1 MLETCAPDSINQREF
16 TLGGYSL
23 KGRTLTAIFAAAL
36 LVLGDV
42 PLGVAQPSG
51 TPTTI
56 TVRVIAKGGKFVSA
70 EVGGVLITIRD
81 AQTQELLASGNVT
94 GTSGDTTGI
103 MEALTT
109 RSRGIPVDD
118 DAAAFTVTL
127 LLDRPRLLEVS
138 AYGPLAQLQSAT
150 RVTATQWVVPGKD
163 ITGGDG
169 LLLELPGLLVDVL
182 DPPTHHL
189 VQLGGAPRTV
199 RIRANV
205 MMMCGCPIAP
215 GGPWDPVAFE
225 VAARLVRNGE
235 SAGELPLAFTGT
247 TSEFA
252 AAWTINEPGVYEA
265 TVYAYQPANG
275 NTGLDSVAFIVM

>member
-1 MLETCAPDSINQREF
+1 MLVGEEPVKIRLLAS
-16 TLGGYSL
+16 
-23 KGRTLTAIFAAAL
+23 L
-36 LVLGDV
+36 LVALMLAVAHV
-42 PLGVAQPSG
+42 PVGIAQPSG

-70 EVGGVLITIRD
+70 EVGGVLVTVRD

-94 GTSGDTTGI
+94 GTSGDTQGI
-103 MEALTT
+103 MVAPTT
-109 RSRGIPVDD
+109 RISGIPVDD

-127 LLDRPRLLEVS
+127 DLDRPRLLEVS

-150 RVTATQWVVPGKD
+150 RVTATQWVVPGKH

-182 DPPTHHL
+182 DPPTHFI
-189 VQLGGAPRTV
+189 VQLDAAPKTV

-215 GGPWDPVAFE
+215 GGPWDPAGFE
-225 VAARLVRNGE
+225 VAARLIRNGE
-235 SAGELPLAFTGT
+235 PVGALPLAFTGT
-247 TSEFA
+247 ASEFA
-252 AAWTINEPGVYEA
+252 ADWTISQPGVYEA
-265 TVYAYQPANG
+265 TVYAFQPANG
-275 NTGLDSVAFIVM
+275 NTGVDNVAFIAM